1 MQHGFLYTDG
11 VVDDDEDDNDDYGD
25 YDDVVETT
33 FPVKA
38 LPIHNRL
45 CESDWTHG
53 SWAWI
58 YFICLLQRKLTKP
71 AVFKYLNH
79 NSVWS

>member
-1 MQHGFLYTDG
+1 MSKDISVFSPNSDLQMQHGFLYTDG

-53 SWAWI
+53 S
-58 YFICLLQRKLTKP
+58 
-71 AVFKYLNH
+71 
-79 NSVWS
+79 

>member
-1 MQHGFLYTDG
+1 
-11 VVDDDEDDNDDYGD
+11 
-25 YDDVVETT
+25 
-33 FPVKA
+33 VKA

>member
-53 SWAWI
+53 S
-58 YFICLLQRKLTKP
+58 
-71 AVFKYLNH
+71 
-79 NSVWS
+79 